1 MFKKKLII
9 KRQSRKRQSRN
20 NQSRNNQSRKRQSR
34 NNKSRNRQSRKRQSR
49 NNQSRNN
56 KSRKRQSRN
65 NQSRKTIKK
74 YRGGIK
80 QASDDCKAIK
90 ELLSNYGSKSA
101 IRNLAKV
108 NINKKCTLGEQILHG
123 KEIII
128 NRNKI
133 PNLEEIKRVSCD
145 GISTKQDLKT
155 KFKLFFQQFENL
167 SEQFNRE
174 GFQRFTLKLFPY
186 CGEKKL
192 PIVDDLNNSR
202 ISHDVLNLFH
212 RFFKIEINATGEGLI
227 NTTNRFNPNQIF
239 TSVYSPDKFNNF
251 ISDPSNYNDNNNKKT
266 IFIVTHSN
274 FMNKLLQKILK
285 TQFTKDSK
293 FQFDNL
299 DIMQL
304 NINTQARQI
313 KYIIIRRAENN
324 YEPSIILDVNNLIQN
339 IEILDSDLADR
350 QNTNVFLMRHCVG
363 CHNIIDNKFSRYR
376 DERTLD
382 LKRNLLSLVK
392 PKIDETSDVGAI
404 KKAKLSKIPGDIEIL
419 NYFINS
425 FNQGKSFAESIYT
438 FDKNIND
445 AAPQLD
451 ANGEQIFILV
461 GDRVH
466 KNSPYYQI
474 WNKLCS
480 FYKKK
485 ETDCFTEQELA
496 HITNLNTSKTEQE
509 LAHIKNLNTSKTD
522 SRWTSLSDSEI
533 DKFIGSSPEYRNA
546 QLEIYTNMVTRGLS
560 QLDSESNEGYLK
572 YAICIQET
580 VPMMIMYKEPLQSL
594 LFKYET
600 DINNI
605 QFGSSLIFRAILT
618 SILQYNVL
626 FHTFDKKNPTPRSP
640 KIPTP
645 KNPTPKETSIPVND
659 WLDRWIYKMYSDDQN
674 SYYSP
679 ITNKSK

>member
-9 KRQSRKRQSRN
+9 KRQSRNRQSRN
-20 NQSRNNQSRKRQSR
+20 NQSRKRQSRNNQSRKRQSR
-34 NNKSRNRQSRKRQSR
+34 NNKSRNNKSRNNQSRKRQSR
-49 NNQSRNN
+49 
-56 KSRKRQSRN
+56 KR
-65 NQSRKTIKK
+65 QSRKTIKK

-108 NINKKCTLGEQILHG
+108 NINKKCTLGELILHG

-133 PNLEEIKRVSCD
+133 PNLEEIKRISCD

-155 KFKLFFQQFENL
+155 KFKLFFQQFKNL
-167 SEQFNRE
+167 SEQFNRD
-174 GFQRFTLKLFPY
+174 GFQGFTLKLFPY

-202 ISHDVLNLFH
+202 ISHDVLNLFK
-212 RFFKIEINATGEGLI
+212 RFFNIEINATGEGLI
-227 NTTNRFNPNQIF
+227 NTTNRFNPNKIF

-313 KYIIIRRAENN
+313 KYIIIRRAGNN
-324 YEPSIILDVNNLIQN
+324 YEPSIILDVNNLIQD
-339 IEILDSDLADR
+339 IKIPHSEILDYELADV

-392 PKIDETSDVGAI
+392 PKIDETSDVGAN

-425 FNQGKSFAESIYT
+425 FNKGQGKSFAESIYT
-438 FDKNIND
+438 FDKDIND

-496 HITNLNTSKTEQE
+496 HIKSLNNGEP
-509 LAHIKNLNTSKTD
+509 H
-522 SRWTSLSDSEI
+522 SRWTSLSDDEI

-645 KNPTPKETSIPVND
+645 KNPTPKETSISATT
-659 WLDRWIYKMYSDDQN
+659 WLDRAIDKMYSNGQN

>member
-20 NQSRNNQSRKRQSR
+20 NQSRNNQSRNRQSRNRQSR
-34 NNKSRNRQSRKRQSR
+34 NNQSRNNQSRKRQSR

-56 KSRKRQSRN
+56 LSRKRQSRKRQSRKR
-65 NQSRKTIKK
+65 QSRKTIKK

-108 NINKKCTLGEQILHG
+108 NINKKCTLGELILHG

-133 PNLEEIKRVSCD
+133 PNLEEIKRISCD

-155 KFKLFFQQFENL
+155 KFKLFFQQFKNL
-167 SEQFNRE
+167 SEQFNRD
-174 GFQRFTLKLFPY
+174 GFQSFTLKLFPY
-186 CGEKKL
+186 CGEKNL

-202 ISHDVLNLFH
+202 ISHDVVNLFK
-212 RFFKIEINATGEGLI
+212 RFFNIKINATGEGLI
-227 NTTNRFNPNQIF
+227 NTTNRFNPNKIF

-324 YEPSIILDVNNLIQN
+324 YKPSIILDVNNLIQD
-339 IEILDSDLADR
+339 IKIPDSDLAYR

-392 PKIDETSDVGAI
+392 PKIDETSDVGAN

-425 FNQGKSFAESIYT
+425 FNKGQGKSFAESIYT
-438 FDKNIND
+438 FDKDIND

-496 HITNLNTSKTEQE
+496 HIKSLNNGEP
-509 LAHIKNLNTSKTD
+509 H
-522 SRWTSLSDSEI
+522 SRWTSLSDDEI

-546 QLEIYTNMVTRGLS
+546 QLEIYTNMVTRGVS

-594 LFKYET
+594 LDIYET

-626 FHTFDKKNPTPRSP
+626 FHTFDKKIPTPRSP

-645 KNPTPKETSIPVND
+645 KNPTPKETSISATT
-659 WLDRWIYKMYSDDQN
+659 WLDRAIDKMYSNGQN

>member
-1 MFKKKLII
+1 MFKKTLII

-20 NQSRNNQSRKRQSR
+20 NQSRNNQSR
-34 NNKSRNRQSRKRQSR
+34 

-56 KSRKRQSRN
+56 KSRKRQSRKR
-65 NQSRKTIKK
+65 QSRKTIKK

-80 QASDDCKAIK
+80 KASDDCKAIK

-108 NINKKCTLGEQILHG
+108 NINKKCTLGELILHG

-155 KFKLFFQQFENL
+155 KFKLFFQQFKNL
-167 SEQFNRE
+167 SEQFNRD
-174 GFQRFTLKLFPY
+174 GFQSFTLKLFPY
-186 CGEKKL
+186 CGEKNL

-202 ISHDVLNLFH
+202 ISHDVVNLFK
-212 RFFKIEINATGEGLI
+212 RFFNIEINAQGEGLI
-227 NTTNRFNPNQIF
+227 NTTNRFNPNKIF

-313 KYIIIRRAENN
+313 KYIIIRRAGNN
-324 YEPSIILDVNNLIQN
+324 YEPSIILDVNNLIQD
-339 IEILDSDLADR
+339 IKIRDSELADS

-376 DERTLD
+376 DERTSD

-425 FNQGKSFAESIYT
+425 FNKGQGKSFAESIYT
-438 FDKNIND
+438 FDKNMND

-496 HITNLNTSKTEQE
+496 HIKSLNNGEP
-509 LAHIKNLNTSKTD
+509 H
-522 SRWTSLSDSEI
+522 SRWTSLSDDEI

-546 QLEIYTNMVTRGLS
+546 QLEIYNNMVTRGVS

-645 KNPTPKETSIPVND
+645 KERSILVTD
-659 WLDRWIYKMYSDDQN
+659 WLDKQSEMLD
-674 SYYSP
+674 SP
-679 ITNKSK
+679 RSLTPK